1 MHSLK
6 EIRHECSTGRDTVA
20 CSLYTFRPRGVF
32 TGPTSLKLTGST
44 SQPNDPGYIISLIFN
59 LKNSFSD
66 SSDIS
71 AHVHTLLQINTNTIK
86 SVC

>member
-1 MHSLK
+1 MSAAQAEILWRAACILLGLVVFLLDPPLWNSL
-6 EIRHECSTGRDTVA
+6 DQPA
-20 CSLYTFRPRGVF
+20 
-32 TGPTSLKLTGST
+32 
-44 SQPNDPGYIISLIFN
+44 SQMTLYIISLIFN